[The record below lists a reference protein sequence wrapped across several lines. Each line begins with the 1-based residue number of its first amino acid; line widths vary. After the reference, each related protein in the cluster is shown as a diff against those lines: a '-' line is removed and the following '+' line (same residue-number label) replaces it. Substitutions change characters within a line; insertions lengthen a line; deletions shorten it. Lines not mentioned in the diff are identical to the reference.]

1 MAKWSVKK
9 FVKVGGRCPIDEW
22 LQSKKVTAGDR
33 GSLDAVVQALEATGT
48 NAMFPPE
55 KLKKYKTTD
64 LYEVKVRAPGGK
76 QLRPLAAVDDI
87 KKEVVLLCGAI
98 KQNATIDNS
107 IEQGTNLFKAW
118 KANNGSV
125 KSYWED

>member
-1 MAKWSVKK
+1 MANWTVKK
-9 FVKVGGRCPIDEW
+9 FVKAGGRCPIDDW
-22 LQSKKVTAGDR
+22 LASKKVTSDDQAK
-33 GSLDAVVQALEATGT
+33 LDTVIQALEGTGT

-64 LYEVKVRAPGGK
+64 LYEVKATGPGRK
-76 QLRPLAAVDDI
+76 QLRPLAALDDD

-98 KQNATIDNS
+98 KQNATIDNA
-107 IEQGTNLFKAW
+107 IEQATNLLEAW

-125 KSYWED
+125 KGYWED